1 MKILIDNGHGE
12 NTPGKRSPDG
22 KLREYLYAR
31 DIAKAIERDLK
42 LKGYDVE
49 VIVRETIDVP
59 LEERARRVNETSGR
73 VGAKNVLLVS
83 IHCNASGSGSEWMN
97 ARGWSAYTSKGK
109 TKADELATM
118 MYEEAEKNF
127 IGHKIRKDNSDGDPD
142 WEENFYI
149 LSKTKCP
156 AVLTE
161 NFFQDNKEDVDYLN
175 SDEGKQAIIKTHVDA
190 IIRYVQKYGKT
201 D

>member
-59 LEERARRVNETSGR
+59 LDERARRVNETCGR